1 MRDKEKFLEVFANNL
16 GNVQD
21 SCKAAGIARKTFYNW
36 RDSDEDFAQAV
47 EEIQEGLIDLAES
60 KLLENIKSGKTNEI
74 LFYLRTKGKYRGY
87 IERQEITGAD
97 GSPHKIEIEIV
108 NKFEDKDE

>member
-21 SCKAAGIARKTFYNW
+21 SCKSAGISRATYYVWKSN
-36 RDSDEDFAQAV
+36 DEEFAQAV

-60 KLLENIKSGKTNEI
+60 KLLENINSGKTNEI
-74 LFYLRTKGKYRGY
+74 LFYLKTKGKYRGY
-87 IERQEITGAD
+87 VERQEITGAD
-97 GSPHKIEIEIV
+97 GMPAKIEVEII
-108 NKFEDKDE
+108 NKFEDKD

>member
-1 MRDKEKFLEVFANNL
+1 MIDKEKFLEAFASKL
-16 GNVQD
+16 GNVKEA
-21 SCKAAGIARKTFYNW
+21 CEAAGIGRATFYVWKNN
-36 RDSDEDFAQAV
+36 DEQFAQEV
-47 EEIQEGLIDLAES
+47 ENIQEGLIDLAES

-87 IERQEITGAD
+87 VERQEITGAD

-108 NKFEDKDE
+108 NKFEDKD

>member
-21 SCKAAGIARKTFYNW
+21 SCKAAGISRATYYVWKDN
-36 RDSDEDFAQAV
+36 DQDFAQAV

-60 KLLENIKSGKTNEI
+60 KLLDNIKSGKTNEI

-87 IERQEITGAD
+87 VERQEITGAD
-97 GSPHKIEIEIV
+97 GAPPKIEIEIV
-108 NKFEDKDE
+108 NKFEDTD